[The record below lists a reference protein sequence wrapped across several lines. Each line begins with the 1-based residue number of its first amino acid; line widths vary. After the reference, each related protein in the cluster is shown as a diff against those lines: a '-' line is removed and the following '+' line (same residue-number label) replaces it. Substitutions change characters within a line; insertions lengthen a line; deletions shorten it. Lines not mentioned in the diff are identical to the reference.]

1 MSNVPPPNSATSPPV
16 AKPTTNST
24 RPPAATIRS
33 TTRPTVATTSPLPPS
48 TTTAKPS
55 DSTSVGIGIGFG
67 ILVLLLLVLIIY
79 ACFLYRRLM
88 RTAQINRRA
97 SNIFSK
103 LSRKK
108 VLSTKQKSTDSHD
121 APVVASGPQQESI
134 YLDMR
139 SSGTKGAERTQQ
151 LGYVNQGGSVDAPP
165 IYDTV
170 NEVSF
175 ANEPPT
181 YENFDG
187 GKDNPIYE
195 NLEKKDCNPLY
206 INITPSATPTPSP
219 SHSPRGHKSLQAM
232 KSSEYVLMSNPG
244 TNKAQ

>member
-1 MSNVPPPNSATSPPV
+1 MANVPPPNSAPPPPV
-16 AKPTTNST
+16 VKTTT
-24 RPPAATIRS
+24 ATI
-33 TTRPTVATTSPLPPS
+33 PTPVATTTTIRVPS
-48 TTTAKPS
+48 TTTTTVKPTPS
-55 DSTSVGIGIGFG
+55 DSSPLGIGIGFG
-67 ILVLLLLVLIIY
+67 LLLLLLLVLIIY

-108 VLSTKQKSTDSHD
+108 VLSTNQKATDSHD
-121 APVVASGPQQESI
+121 APVPAGGPQQESI

-139 SSGTKGAERTQQ
+139 SSGTKGAERTQR
-151 LGYVNQGGSVDAPP
+151 LGYVNQGGPVDTPP

-170 NEVSF
+170 D
-175 ANEPPT
+175 EPPT
-181 YENFDG
+181 YENFDE

-195 NLEKKDCNPLY
+195 NLEKKDNGPLY

-219 SHSPRGHKSLQAM
+219 SHSPHGHKNLQAM
-232 KSSEYVLMSNPG
+232 KSSEYMLMSNPG
-244 TNKAQ
+244 ANISQ